1 MSAAKTVVKDGE
13 ALAQTAA
20 ERFVN
25 LAQDAIKDNGR
36 FSVALSGGSTPQRLH
51 KLLTQAPLKDKVE
64 WSKVH
69 IFFGDERFLPP
80 DDPDSNYYMAQETLL
95 ENVPIPD
102 EQVHPF
108 ITEGISPETAAEH
121 YAQDIKTFFGDATPS
136 FDLIFLGIGPDGH
149 TASLFP
155 GFPQVTNPPDTLV
168 APVFDAP
175 KVPPTRLTLTLKVLN
190 AAKNVLFLVGG
201 NSKAEAV
208 AKIFNGDASLPA
220 ALVQPEDRLEWLLDE
235 AAAKNLS

>member
-1 MSAAKTVVKDGE
+1 MSAVINVVKDGE
-13 ALAQTAA
+13 ALAQRAA
-20 ERFVN
+20 ERFVS
-25 LAQDAIKDNGR
+25 LAQDAVKEKGK

-51 KLLTQAPLKDKVE
+51 ALLAQAPLKDKVD
-64 WSKVH
+64 WSNVH

-95 ENVPIPD
+95 EAVPIPD
-102 EQVHPF
+102 EQIHPF
-108 ITEGISPETAAEH
+108 ITEGINAGEAAEF
-121 YAQDIKTFFGDATPS
+121 YAKDLQAFFGDMPE
-136 FDLIFLGIGPDGH
+136 FDLIFLGMGPDGH

-175 KVPPTRLTLTLKVLN
+175 KAPPTRLTLTLKTLN

-201 NSKAEAV
+201 DSKAETV
-208 AKIFNGDASLPA
+208 AKIFNEDAVFPA
-220 ALVQPEDRLEWLLDE
+220 ALVQPSGKLEWLLDE
-235 AAAKNLS
+235 AAAKDLS